1 METAQNGARGLLVI
15 VNAPAQWL
23 CQNGPVPVAP
33 ALLTFRPRSRAWV
46 VSGNRRHNPPRR
58 PKTGRAADRDR
69 SICSRRESAVLTI
82 RPAEKSSASWRVVR
96 GTVAIVASA
105 MTLTSVYAGGV
116 GNLNCIGGA
125 GSVNCVGQWGPGG
138 DPNIRIV
145 PRLSARRKRR
155 KPRRASANGW
165 HDASPSSGTI
175 VTALRATNMPRAA
188 ANTGLAPTKGERDG
202 DSI

>member
-1 METAQNGARGLLVI
+1 M
-15 VNAPAQWL
+15 
-23 CQNGPVPVAP
+23 
-33 ALLTFRPRSRAWV
+33 
-46 VSGNRRHNPPRR
+46 
-58 PKTGRAADRDR
+58 
-69 SICSRRESAVLTI
+69 LTI

-145 PRLSARRKRR
+145 PPPLGEEEKAQASARERKWLARCQ
-155 KPRRASANGW
+155 PVIG
-165 HDASPSSGTI
+165 HDRYGVA
-175 VTALRATNMPRAA
+175 RYQYAA
-188 ANTGLAPTKGERDG
+188 RGCEYGIGAE
-202 DSI
+202 